1 LYGRYSVRSNG
12 GAVNGAVSGFPAIY
26 IGIVSSGGLG
36 FCEPRLFQPVQIRQ
50 DGGFQLQ
57 ELFSFF
63 EVVKTFFTL
72 FESMAALAFSR
83 RSVVALGRWT
93 GK

>member
-1 LYGRYSVRSNG
+1 
-12 GAVNGAVSGFPAIY
+12 VSSFPAVY
-26 IGIVSSGGLG
+26 IGIVNSCDLG

-63 EVVKTFFTL
+63 EVVKTFFAL